1 MSLSNYARSRSR
13 RNGGIRLIGL
23 VEQSDVAEVTYA
35 SAEKGYSAIRLDEF
49 WEDEA
54 EYRETVS
61 VVNGAQVVTH
71 ELIFTLDKMGNDSS
85 PAITSIADAARN
97 GLIALLTTPNGD
109 SFLVGYSVEFEKE
122 RPLRLVS
129 ANGTTGKHQRK
140 YPAAGKRTKSSR
152 CAAKTFRKPNRSSGI
167 WKRCSPQPD
176 SNRNQRETGAGNE
189 RSPVSR

>member
-35 SAEKGYSAIRLDEF
+35 SRLDEDCYF
-49 WEDEA
+49 SKYEFREDEA

-129 ANGTTGKHQRK
+129 ANGTTGKQLAEGTNEVITLRSQDVSK
-140 YPAAGKRTKSSR
+140 AKPFFGDMETLFSAAG
-152 CAAKTFRKPNRSSGI
+152 
-167 WKRCSPQPD
+167 
-176 SNRNQRETGAGNE
+176 
-189 RSPVSR
+189 

>member
-35 SAEKGYSAIRLDEF
+35 SAEKGYSAIRLDEDCYF
-49 WEDEA
+49 SKYEFREDEA

-109 SFLVGYSVEFEKE
+109 SFLVGYSVEFENE

-129 ANGTTGKHQRK
+129 ANGTTGKQLAEGTNEVITLRSQDVSK
-140 YPAAGKRTKSSR
+140 AKPFFGDMETLFSAAG
-152 CAAKTFRKPNRSSGI
+152 
-167 WKRCSPQPD
+167 
-176 SNRNQRETGAGNE
+176 
-189 RSPVSR
+189 

>member
-1 MSLSNYARSRSR
+1 MALIGYQRKSERK
-13 RNGGIRLIGL
+13 NGGIRTVGL
-23 VEQSDVAEVTYA
+23 TEA
-35 SAEKGYSAIRLDEF
+35 SNIASIEYSKDDRAFFEITLVNGQKFTKYEF
-49 WEDEA
+49 REDEA

-129 ANGTTGKHQRK
+129 ANGTTGKQLAEGTNEVITLRSQDVSK
-140 YPAAGKRTKSSR
+140 AKPFFGDMETLFSAAG
-152 CAAKTFRKPNRSSGI
+152 
-167 WKRCSPQPD
+167 
-176 SNRNQRETGAGNE
+176 
-189 RSPVSR
+189 

>member
-35 SAEKGYSAIRLDEF
+35 SAEKGYSAIRLDEDCYF
-49 WEDEA
+49 SKY

-129 ANGTTGKHQRK
+129 ANGTTGKQLAEGTNEVITLRSQDVSK
-140 YPAAGKRTKSSR
+140 AKPFFGDMETLFSAAG
-152 CAAKTFRKPNRSSGI
+152 
-167 WKRCSPQPD
+167 
-176 SNRNQRETGAGNE
+176 
-189 RSPVSR
+189 

>member
-35 SAEKGYSAIRLDEF
+35 SAEKGYSAIRLDEDCYF
-49 WEDEA
+49 SKYEFREDEA

-109 SFLVGYSVEFEKE
+109 SH
-122 RPLRLVS
+122 S
-129 ANGTTGKHQRK
+129 A
-140 YPAAGKRTKSSR
+140 SR
-152 CAAKTFRKPNRSSGI
+152 AN
-167 WKRCSPQPD
+167 
-176 SNRNQRETGAGNE
+176 
-189 RSPVSR
+189 

>member
-35 SAEKGYSAIRLDEF
+35 SAEKGYSAIRLDEDCYF
-49 WEDEA
+49 SKYEFREDEA
-54 EYRETVS
+54 EYR
-61 VVNGAQVVTH
+61 

-129 ANGTTGKHQRK
+129 ANGTTGKQLAEGTNEVITLRSQDVSK
-140 YPAAGKRTKSSR
+140 AKPFFGDMETLFSAAG
-152 CAAKTFRKPNRSSGI
+152 
-167 WKRCSPQPD
+167 
-176 SNRNQRETGAGNE
+176 
-189 RSPVSR
+189 

>member
-1 MSLSNYARSRSR
+1 M
-13 RNGGIRLIGL
+13 
-23 VEQSDVAEVTYA
+23 AEVTYA
-35 SAEKGYSAIRLDEF
+35 SAEKGYSAIRLDEDCYF
-49 WEDEA
+49 SKYEFREDEA

-129 ANGTTGKHQRK
+129 ANGTTGKQLAEGTNEVITLRSQDVSK
-140 YPAAGKRTKSSR
+140 AKPFFGDMETLFSAAG
-152 CAAKTFRKPNRSSGI
+152 
-167 WKRCSPQPD
+167 
-176 SNRNQRETGAGNE
+176 
-189 RSPVSR
+189 

>member
-35 SAEKGYSAIRLDEF
+35 SAEKGYSAIRLDEDCYF
-49 WEDEA
+49 SKYEF
-54 EYRETVS
+54 RETVS

-129 ANGTTGKHQRK
+129 ANGTTGKQLAEGTNEVITLRSQDVSK
-140 YPAAGKRTKSSR
+140 AKPFFGDMETLFSAAG
-152 CAAKTFRKPNRSSGI
+152 
-167 WKRCSPQPD
+167 
-176 SNRNQRETGAGNE
+176 
-189 RSPVSR
+189 

>member
-35 SAEKGYSAIRLDEF
+35 SAEKGYSAIRLDEDCYF
-49 WEDEA
+49 SKYEFREDEA

-61 VVNGAQVVTH
+61 VVTH

-129 ANGTTGKHQRK
+129 ANGTTGKQLAEGTNEVITLRSQDVSK
-140 YPAAGKRTKSSR
+140 AKPFFGDMETLFSAAG
-152 CAAKTFRKPNRSSGI
+152 
-167 WKRCSPQPD
+167 
-176 SNRNQRETGAGNE
+176 
-189 RSPVSR
+189 